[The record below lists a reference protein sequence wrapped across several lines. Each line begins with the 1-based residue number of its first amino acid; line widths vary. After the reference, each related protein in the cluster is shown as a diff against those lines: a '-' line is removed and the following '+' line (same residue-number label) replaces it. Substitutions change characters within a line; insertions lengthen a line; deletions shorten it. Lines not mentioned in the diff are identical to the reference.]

1 MLRFPLIALLL
12 LSIVSTNSVVRAAD
26 GPPSPAP
33 AAVAKAPAVAAA
45 PIAPVWQAKLP
56 TFDDYAYEQKVEALI
71 ATFEQST
78 GKKLVPGE
86 KKKVGLKVYTDSG
99 AGMATPLPLV
109 RGVIRALVKRG
120 FANTDIFLV
129 GLNQLR
135 LRMTGYL
142 PSLVT
147 GETPFKGN
155 LIYVLESG
163 RFYDPAW
170 FYDSPLP
177 QRFDPIF
184 AESQTKDFANNSS
197 KDEDRKSFLATP
209 LFFDADFW
217 INLPV
222 YTDHPILGINGAL
235 VNATLWNASNTARFF
250 RSPANAPAAVA
261 TNIA

>member
-1 MLRFPLIALLL
+1 MLRFPLIALLV

-45 PIAPVWQAKLP
+45 PIAPVWQAKLS

-120 FANTDIFLV
+120 FANTDIFFSSA
-129 GLNQLR
+129 LNQ
-135 LRMTGYL
+135 
-142 PSLVT
+142 
-147 GETPFKGN
+147 
-155 LIYVLESG
+155 
-163 RFYDPAW
+163 
-170 FYDSPLP
+170 
-177 QRFDPIF
+177 
-184 AESQTKDFANNSS
+184 
-197 KDEDRKSFLATP
+197 
-209 LFFDADFW
+209 
-217 INLPV
+217 
-222 YTDHPILGINGAL
+222 
-235 VNATLWNASNTARFF
+235 
-250 RSPANAPAAVA
+250 RSICA
-261 TNIA
+261 